1 MIEVLSLGRGLME
14 TMDLPI
20 SENEQQAPFRVMVV
34 DDNEIELKLYA
45 NGLAKHFTMVFA
57 KSSNEAWDLLNR
69 SPLPDAIILDI
80 MMPNEDGL
88 ALCDRIK
95 ENQFTRDIPII
106 FISALTGPT
115 IKSQAFEI
123 GGADFV
129 TKPPMVPEL
138 VARIKRHVAVY
149 RKTKRLESLIYI
161 DPLTHLP
168 NASKF
173 REVLKQE
180 WSRCARY
187 WHHLSL
193 LLIRV
198 NSMDE
203 YRSLHGKDEYYA
215 LTASIADGLSSIGGR
230 PGDLFAS
237 LGNDMFA
244 LLLSDCSTEGANI
257 KAKQIVDKFQD
268 QQFIVN
274 QHSKARHIN
283 CSIGIAIAAPAG
295 GGRPEELFQTADDL
309 IFEAQQRGAGLI
321 YEAPDIIGVDG
332 LGSNTQEP

>member
-1 MIEVLSLGRGLME
+1 ME
-14 TMDLPI
+14 LP
-20 SENEQQAPFRVMVV
+20 SSSMNHDAPYRVMVV
-34 DDNEIELKLYA
+34 DDNEMELKLYA

-57 KSSNEAWDLLNR
+57 KSATHAWDLLNR
-69 SPLPDAIILDI
+69 APLPDAIILDI

-88 ALCDRIK
+88 AMCDRIK
-95 ENQFTRDIPII
+95 ENQFTRDIPVI
-106 FISALTGPT
+106 FISALGGPS

-129 TKPPMVPEL
+129 TKPPLVTEL
-138 VARIKRHVAVY
+138 IARIKRHVAIY

-173 REVLKQE
+173 KEVLKQE

-193 LLIRV
+193 LLIRIDNMQQYKEV
-198 NSMDE
+198 
-203 YRSLHGKDEYYA
+203 HGKDEYYS
-215 LTASIADGLSSIGGR
+215 LTASIADDLSQIGGR

-244 LLLSDCSTEGANI
+244 LLLSDCSTNGAEI
-257 KAKQIVDKFQD
+257 KAKEIMDKFASPN
-268 QQFIVN
+268 FVVN
-274 QHSKARHIN
+274 QQVGAR
-283 CSIGIAIAAPAG
+283 SITCTIAIAVAAPAG
-295 GGRPEELFQTADDL
+295 GSASDELFQQADDL
-309 IFEAQQRGAGLI
+309 LFESHQRGIGQVYQTENIL
-321 YEAPDIIGVDG
+321 GVDN
-332 LGSNTQEP
+332 LGSDNPS

>member
-1 MIEVLSLGRGLME
+1 ME
-14 TMDLPI
+14 LPI
-20 SENEQQAPFRVMVV
+20 FETGQQSSYRVMVV
-34 DDNEIELKLYA
+34 DDNEIDLKLYA
-45 NGLAKHFTMVFA
+45 SGLAKHFTMVFA
-57 KSSNEAWDLLNR
+57 KSASEAWDLLNR

-80 MMPNEDGL
+80 MMPDEDGL

-129 TKPPMVPEL
+129 TKPPLVTEL
-138 VARIKRHVAVY
+138 AARIKRHVAVY

-193 LLIRV
+193 LLIRI
-198 NSMDE
+198 NNMDKFKTL
-203 YRSLHGKDEYYA
+203 YGKDEYYT
-215 LTASIADGLSSIGGR
+215 LTASLADGLCSIGGR

-257 KAKQIVDKFQD
+257 KANQIMGKFNHPS
-268 QQFIVN
+268 FVVN
-274 QHSKARHIN
+274 QQVSAQHIS
-283 CSIGIAIAAPAG
+283 CTIGLAIAAPAG
-295 GGRPEELFQTADDL
+295 GGRPDLLFQTADDL
-309 IFEAQQRGAGLI
+309 LFEAQKKGAGKI
-321 YEAPDIIGVDG
+321 YEAPQIIGVDG
-332 LGSNTQEP
+332 MGARSQDL

>member
-1 MIEVLSLGRGLME
+1 
-14 TMDLPI
+14 MDSSPNALDKL
-20 SENEQQAPFRVMVV
+20 APYRVMVV

-45 NGLAKHFTMVFA
+45 NGLAQHFTMMFA
-57 KSSNEAWDLLNR
+57 KSSKEAWDLLNR
-69 SPLPDAIILDI
+69 VPLPDAIILDI

-106 FISALTGPT
+106 FISALSGPT

-129 TKPPMVPEL
+129 SKPPVVTEL
-138 VARIKRHVAVY
+138 VARIKRHISVY

-173 REVLKQE
+173 KEVLKQE

-193 LLIRV
+193 LLIRID
-198 NSMDE
+198 NMQQFKQD
-203 YRSLHGKDEYYA
+203 YGKDEYYS
-215 LTASIADGLSSIGGR
+215 LTASIADNLCSVGGR

-237 LGNDMFA
+237 LGNDVFA
-244 LLLSDCSTEGANI
+244 LLLSDCSNRGASL
-257 KAKQIVDKFQD
+257 KAEEVMNRFNNPNS
-268 QQFIVN
+268 IVN
-274 QHSKARHIN
+274 QQVNAQHIT
-283 CSIGIAIAAPAG
+283 CTIGQAVAAPAG
-295 GGRPEELFQTADDL
+295 GGEPEQLFEMADDL
-309 IFEAQQRGAGLI
+309 LFEAQQRGTGQI
-321 YEAPDIIGVDG
+321 YSNEEILGVDG
-332 LGSNTQEP
+332 LNPENN

>member
-1 MIEVLSLGRGLME
+1 ME
-14 TMDLPI
+14 TMEKPYHA
-20 SENEQQAPFRVMVV
+20 SESQAPIRVMVV
-34 DDNEIELKLYA
+34 DDNEMELKLYA
-45 NGLAKHFTMVFA
+45 NGLAQHFTMVFA
-57 KSSNEAWDLLNR
+57 KSAAEAWDLLNR
-69 SPLPDAIILDI
+69 APLPDAIILDI

-88 ALCDRIK
+88 AICDRLK
-95 ENQFTRDIPII
+95 ENQFTSDIPVI

-138 VARIKRHVAVY
+138 IARIKRHVAVY
-149 RKTKRLESLIYI
+149 KKTKRLESLIYI

-198 NSMDE
+198 DNMEEFKS
-203 YRSLHGKDEYYA
+203 SHGKDEYYS
-215 LTASIADGLSSIGGR
+215 LTASIADDLSSIGGR

-237 LGNDMFA
+237 LGNDIFA
-244 LLLSDCSTEGANI
+244 LLLSDCSTSGAMI
-257 KAKQIVDKFQD
+257 KANQIMSKFD
-268 QQFIVN
+268 HPTFVVN
-274 QHSKARHIN
+274 QQISARKVG
-283 CSIGIAIAAPAG
+283 CTVGVAVAAPAG
-295 GGRPEELFQTADDL
+295 GGRPEQLFQQADDL
-309 IFEAQQRGAGLI
+309 LFESQQRGVGKI
-321 YEAPDIIGVDG
+321 YQTNEILGVDG
-332 LGSNTQEP
+332 LGIDKTE

>member
-1 MIEVLSLGRGLME
+1 MELME
-14 TMDLPI
+14 VPTEDLEKQ
-20 SENEQQAPFRVMVV
+20 STYRVMVV

-57 KSSNEAWDLLNR
+57 KSSGEAWDLLNR
-69 SPLPDAIILDI
+69 VPLPDAIILDI

-88 ALCDRIK
+88 ELCDRIK

-123 GGADFV
+123 GGSDFV
-129 TKPPMVPEL
+129 TKPPMVTEL

-149 RKTKRLESLIYI
+149 RKTKRLESLIFI

-180 WSRCARY
+180 WSRCSRY

-193 LLIRV
+193 ILIKIE
-198 NSMDE
+198 NMTQ
-203 YRSLHGKDEYYA
+203 YRESHGKDEYYN
-215 LTASIADGLSSIGGR
+215 LTASIADGLSSIGSR

-237 LGNDMFA
+237 IGSDCFA
-244 LLLSDCSTEGANI
+244 LLLSDCSLNGANL
-257 KAKQIVDKFQD
+257 KAEQIMAKFNHPN
-268 QQFIVN
+268 FVVN
-274 QHSKARHIN
+274 QQVGAR
-283 CSIGIAIAAPAG
+283 GIACTVAVAVAAPAG
-295 GGRPEELFQTADDL
+295 GGESEQLFRTADDL
-309 IFEAQQRGAGLI
+309 LFEAQQRGASKI
-321 YEAPDIIGVDG
+321 YRSEEILGIDG
-332 LGSNTQEP
+332 LNQDNKP

>member
-1 MIEVLSLGRGLME
+1 MQVI
-14 TMDLPI
+14 DLPMQ
-20 SENEQQAPFRVMVV
+20 ETEQQSPYRVMVV
-34 DDNEIELKLYA
+34 DDNDIELKLYA

-57 KSSNEAWDLLNR
+57 KSSKQAWDLLNR
-69 SPLPDAIILDI
+69 APLPDAIILDI
-80 MMPNEDGL
+80 MMPKEDGL
-88 ALCDRIK
+88 VLCDRIK
-95 ENQFTRDIPII
+95 ENQFTHDIPII
-106 FISALTGPT
+106 FISSLTGPT

-129 TKPPMVPEL
+129 TKPPMVSEL
-138 VARIKRHVAVY
+138 VARIKRHISVY

-198 NSMDE
+198 DNMEKFKHD
-203 YRSLHGKDEYYA
+203 HGKDEYYS
-215 LTASIADGLSSIGGR
+215 LTATIADDLCEIGGR

-237 LGNDMFA
+237 LGNDVFA
-244 LLLSDCSTEGANI
+244 LLLSDCSISGASI
-257 KAKQIVDKFQD
+257 KADEILQKFED
-268 QQFIVN
+268 PNFVTNQQV
-274 QHSKARHIN
+274 SARHIT
-283 CSIGIAIAAPAG
+283 CTVGLAAAAPAG
-295 GGRPEELFQTADDL
+295 GGKPEQLFQMADDL
-309 IFEAQQRGAGLI
+309 LFEAQQRGNGQVYKNEEIL
-321 YEAPDIIGVDG
+321 GVDG
-332 LGSNTQEP
+332 LNSEESQ

>member
-1 MIEVLSLGRGLME
+1 ME
-14 TMDLPI
+14 TMALPT
-20 SENEQQAPFRVMVV
+20 SERETEAPYRVMVV

-45 NGLAKHFTMVFA
+45 SGLAKHFTMVLSKTA
-57 KSSNEAWDLLNR
+57 KEAWDLLNR
-69 SPLPDAIILDI
+69 APLPDAIILDI

-129 TKPPMVPEL
+129 TKPPMLPEL

-193 LLIRV
+193 LLVRID
-198 NSMDE
+198 NMDE
-203 YRSLHGKDEYYA
+203 YKVLHGKDEYYR
-215 LTASIADGLSSIGGR
+215 LTASIADDLCSVGGR

-237 LGNDMFA
+237 LGNDIFA

-257 KAKQIVDKFQD
+257 KAKQIMEKFANSSSA
-268 QQFIVN
+268 IN
-274 QHSKARHIN
+274 QKLNASNIS
-283 CSIGIAIAAPAG
+283 CTIGLAIAAPAG
-295 GGRPEELFQTADDL
+295 GGKPELLFQTADDL
-309 IFEAQQRGAGLI
+309 LFEALQQGTGKI
-321 YEAPDIIGVDG
+321 YEASDIIGVDG
-332 LGSNTQEP
+332 LSSASDINE